1 MDNLRNLYAMVG
13 GSEYCVSDYDEARN
27 ALEAL
32 FRLTDEQ
39 WEVADHRVYYFE
51 NGKFVYVDDW
61 SFGSDGLEDLR
72 EHPID
77 YYRRQAKDA

>member
-1 MDNLRNLYAMVG
+1 MNNLYVMVG
-13 GSEYCVSDYDEARN
+13 GSEYCVSDWEEARD
-27 ALEAL
+27 AIEAL

-39 WEVADHRVYYFE
+39 WEVADHRVYCVRD
-51 NGKFVYVDDW
+51 GKVIYVNDW

-77 YYRRQAKDA
+77 YYWRQMKDA

>member
-1 MDNLRNLYAMVG
+1 MSNLRNLYAMVG
-13 GSEYCVSDYDEARN
+13 GAEYLVSDYDEARD

-39 WEVADHRVYYFE
+39 WEVADHRVYCVKD
-51 NGKFVYVDDW
+51 GKVIYVDDW
-61 SFGSDGLEDLR
+61 SFGSDGLSDLR

-77 YYRRQAKDA
+77 YYTRQAKDA